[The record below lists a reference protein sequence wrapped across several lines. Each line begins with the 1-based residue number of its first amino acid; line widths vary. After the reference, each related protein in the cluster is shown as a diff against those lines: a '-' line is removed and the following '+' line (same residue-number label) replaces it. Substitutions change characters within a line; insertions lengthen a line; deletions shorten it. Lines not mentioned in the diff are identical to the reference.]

1 MIARFALAVVIAVL
15 GGAPW
20 GGIAPLGS
28 APLAMMHPG
37 GALFGGGL
45 IDARGVAPAPFA
57 VIIPGGAHVGPV
69 SFGARGVGAAL
80 DPLRIGRTV
89 SAPPIVFVS
98 RAPVPGAPGAV
109 PGVGPLHRTVAVGG
123 RLMVRGI
130 SGRITPLLEPGVFF
144 DVADPAVSYDG
155 RRIAFA
161 ATVAR
166 DSAWRIWT
174 VGADGRALLPVTRT
188 DRALDLSR
196 FGADAARYARYDDF
210 DPVWLPDD
218 RIVFASTRYPEIAEA
233 GMPASNLF
241 VVRAD
246 GAGLLRVTSERN
258 GAEEPSVDPRSGLL
272 VYARWWTSRYLA
284 SESASSGI
292 TTDRARAIAADPV
305 DLWQAIATT
314 ADGDFP
320 RLAGGFAL
328 DRTRSM
334 AYQPI
339 VLDDGTLVG
348 VTAQHTGLFPEPGIL
363 TVHAFPNGFE
373 APSPVPV
380 DQNPARIVTSCAPAS
395 LGARRIVM
403 SSDRRAQG
411 DLGLWVASL
420 DGGTMSL
427 LVDLPGTH
435 ELDAAMLA
443 PRRRPLVYPHTASP
457 LPNDA
462 PPTDVDVFLRGGQTF
477 RFDCLNVFTNAPV
490 DAPIPDAPP
499 FQPGA
504 RIRFFAVLAR
514 PQAAGGDTAVLVRE
528 SAIQPGGAVH
538 EDMMPSDTPMFE
550 QLIDAH
556 GTVLRS
562 ATGPAH
568 VPGLNAARFGSGT
581 KCVGCHV
588 GHSVIPV
595 AQSAYLGK
603 RFNAAP
609 SATATATSSAAGT
622 AGPRGAVD
630 RRTKGL
636 PGVVAWVADGASG
649 ESLRLEWSSAIE
661 VDSLILYAL
670 AAHPPSGTDL
680 RVREC
685 RLDLFLNGRA
695 VGQQIVHSEL
705 SPRGTRVSCGGVRAD
720 AVEFRPLRSTG
731 KVLGRERVAIAEIAT
746 VARMAED

>member
-1 MIARFALAVVIAVL
+1 MIARFALAVLIA
-15 GGAPW
+15 GT
-20 GGIAPLGS
+20 LGS
-28 APLAMMHPG
+28 ALA
-37 GALFGGGL
+37 
-45 IDARGVAPAPFA
+45 
-57 VIIPGGAHVGPV
+57 
-69 SFGARGVGAAL
+69 
-80 DPLRIGRTV
+80 PLRIGRATA
-89 SAPPIVFVS
+89 APPIVFVS
-98 RAPVPGAPGAV
+98 RSLIPDAPGAV

-130 SGRITPLLEPGVFF
+130 NGRIKPLLSRGAFY
-144 DVADPAVSYDG
+144 DVSDPAVSYDG

-174 VGADGRALLPVTRT
+174 VGADGRGLAPVTRT
-188 DRALDLSR
+188 DRALDVAR
-196 FGADAARYARYDDF
+196 FGVNSERFARYDDF
-210 DPVWLPDD
+210 DPVWLADG
-218 RIVFASTRYPEIAEA
+218 RIVFATTRYPQIAEA
-233 GMPASNLF
+233 GVPASNLF

-246 GAGLLRVTSERN
+246 GTRLLRITSERN
-258 GAEEPSVDPRSGLL
+258 GAEEPTVDPRSGLV
-272 VYARWWTSRYLA
+272 VYARWWTSRFLA
-284 SESASSGI
+284 SEQSPSGI
-292 TTDRARAIAADPV
+292 TTDRASAIAADPV
-305 DLWQAIATT
+305 NLWQAIAISS
-314 ADGDFP
+314 DGDFP

-328 DRTRSM
+328 DRSRSM
-334 AYQPI
+334 AYQPL

-348 VTAQHTGLFPEPGIL
+348 VTAEHPGLFPETGHL
-363 TVHAFPNGFE
+363 TLHAFPNGFE
-373 APSPVPV
+373 APVPV
-380 DQNPARIVTSCAPAS
+380 ATDRTRARIVTACAPAS
-395 LGARRIVM
+395 IGGRRIVM
-403 SSDRRAQG
+403 SSDIRTRG

-420 DGGTMSL
+420 DGGSPAL

-443 PRRRPLVYPHTASP
+443 PRRKPIVFPESASP

-462 PPTDVDVFLRGGQTF
+462 PPRDVEAFLRQGQTF
-477 RFDCLNVFTNAPV
+477 RFDCLNVFANAPV

-514 PQAAGGDTAVLVRE
+514 PLAAGGDTAVLVRE
-528 SAIQPGGAVH
+528 SPILPGGAVH

-556 GTVLRS
+556 GHVLRS
-562 ATGPAH
+562 TAGPAH
-568 VPGLNAARFGSGT
+568 VPGLNASRFGSGT

-595 AQSAYLGK
+595 PQSAYLGK

-609 SATATATSSAAGT
+609 SARATASSSAPGT

-636 PGVVAWVADGASG
+636 PGAVAWVSEGSSE
-649 ESLRLEWSSAIE
+649 ESLRLQWSSAIE

-670 AAHPPSGTDL
+670 PAHPPSGTDL

-695 VGQQIVHSEL
+695 VGQQVVRSEL
-705 SPRGTRVSCGGVRAD
+705 SPRGTWVSCGGVRAD
-720 AVEFRPLRSTG
+720 AVEFRSVRSTG